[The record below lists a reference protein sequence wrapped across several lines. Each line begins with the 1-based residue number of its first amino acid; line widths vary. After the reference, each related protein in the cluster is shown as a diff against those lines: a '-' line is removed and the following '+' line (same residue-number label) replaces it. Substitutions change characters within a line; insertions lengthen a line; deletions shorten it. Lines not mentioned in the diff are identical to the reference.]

1 MNYSVKIE
9 TGTTHLY
16 IAMGQK
22 EGFYTSTNPH
32 DAYPF
37 PTNWLASEATFRQDG
52 LGLANIFASPS
63 DTITIYP
70 TEPDTESSASERHSD
85 NFIGSIT
92 KA

>member
-1 MNYSVKIE
+1 MKYSVKIE
-9 TGTTHLY
+9 TASGTFY

-22 EGFYTSTNPH
+22 GFYTSTNPH

-52 LGLANIFASPS
+52 LGLADVLASPS
-63 DTITIYP
+63 ETITIYP
-70 TEPDTESSASERHSD
+70 TEVGTVSSAPERHSD
-85 NFIGSIT
+85 NFIGKIT